1 VDTSS
6 AERPLASL
14 KGWLYVAHGAYLILA
29 GLVIAAFCWVIPYLL
44 QKVTASDLIEPDQ
57 VRPIA
62 RCVLDHRDWM
72 PLLGLPAVIFGIMTL
87 FKTPLRW
94 LWVTLGVVA
103 LIVPGV
109 VLIYTFVVT
118 VGLLYQVNG

>member
-1 VDTSS
+1 MDTSTT
-6 AERPLASL
+6 ERPLATL

-44 QKVTASDLIEPDQ
+44 QKVTASDLIDPDQ
-57 VRPIA
+57 VRPLA
-62 RCVLDHRDWM
+62 RSVLDHRNWM
-72 PLLGLPAVIFGIMTL
+72 PLLGLPAVIFGLLTL

-94 LWVTLGVVA
+94 LWVTLGIVF

-118 VGLLYQVNG
+118 IGLLYQVG

>member
-14 KGWLYVAHGAYLILA
+14 KGCLYVAHGAYLILA
-29 GLVIAAFCWVIPYLL
+29 GLAIGVFCWVIPYLL
-44 QKVTASDLIEPDQ
+44 QSVTASDLIDPDD
-57 VRPIA
+57 VRPLA
-62 RCVLDHRDWM
+62 RWVLDHRDLM
-72 PLLGLPAVIFGIMTL
+72 PLMGLPAVLLGVVTL
-87 FKTPLRW
+87 FKVPLRW
-94 LWVTLGVVA
+94 LWVALGVVS

-118 VGLLYQVNG
+118 IGLLYQG

>member
-1 VDTSS
+1 METSS
-6 AERPLASL
+6 VERPLATL
-14 KGWLYVAHGAYLILA
+14 KGCLYVAHGAYLILA

-44 QKVTASDLIEPDQ
+44 QKVTGSDMIDPDQ
-57 VRPIA
+57 VRPLA
-62 RCVLDHRDWM
+62 RSVLDHRDWM
-72 PLLGLPAVIFGIMTL
+72 PLLGLPAVIFGVATL

-109 VLIYTFVVT
+109 VLVYTFVVT
-118 VGLLYQVNG
+118 IGLLYQVNG